1 MAAIVMT
8 GCALLT
14 TRVAEI
20 FSSPRLAVAACV
32 AVIVVEPAPT
42 MVTVRS
48 ESVATDVL
56 LLANVKPTV
65 LSVVSGSTKLNDAS
79 PYVFAG
85 TVKLPKDA
93 DTTKDAVTLPVV

>member
-14 TRVAEI
+14 TRFDDIVN
-20 FSSPRLAVAACV
+20 SPRFAVAACD
-32 AVIVVEPAPT
+32 AVIMDEPAPT
-42 MVTVRS
+42 MVTVRP

-85 TVKLPKDA
+85 TVKLLRDA